1 MRALVI
7 LLISSILCSG
17 CLSVCRLGKCES
29 KYGSAKEWSE
39 ERQEWVRVEVHRIGD
54 PDILAKFGLYPTM
67 KMRWQL
73 ARVSCHWAPKRT
85 YWSQHLGVP
94 VALIGITPGM
104 VVDFVVDT
112 IALPWD
118 WKYRNNVGPD
128 LCAPLDAERACRSLC
143 VMCGATS
150 DGEFSRCRRKADRG
164 TDDHCKYYG
173 VCPRCIDAAKAAGTN
188 SATKLPTPGS
198 VRLSWSITTSFTILA
213 SRSISILQGF

>member
-173 VCPRCIDAAKAAGTN
+173 VCPRCIDAAKAAGYYF
-188 SATKLPTPGS
+188 
-198 VRLSWSITTSFTILA
+198 R
-213 SRSISILQGF
+213 